1 MGSEGKEERPKA
13 RLNPFTPFC
22 PIAFHLQASPSGHGC
37 PRLPWSVGDL
47 VSTSKMLTVSSQ
59 CPVFSGWQKRGGVM
73 LLLRISHP
81 APPAPSQVA
90 QYFIACWASR
100 LAIVGFQAPTAEV
113 ESSSQ
118 PQALPRHCPPAWLGS
133 CIVLKSKELR
143 IGGQYCAILRDYS
156 NVYSPSI

>member
-13 RLNPFTPFC
+13 RPNPFTPFC
-22 PIAFHLQASPSGHGC
+22 PIAFHLQASPSGYGC

-90 QYFIACWASR
+90 QYFHCMLGIQASNR
-100 LAIVGFQAPTAEV
+100 GLPGSHGRGGIFFPTPGSPTA
-113 ESSSQ
+113 
-118 PQALPRHCPPAWLGS
+118 LPASLAGILHCAEEQGTKDWRA
-133 CIVLKSKELR
+133 VLCNSEGLW
-143 IGGQYCAILRDYS
+143 
-156 NVYSPSI
+156 